1 MQYYWQIKTHV
12 KLTLNPISYIICH
25 YKKPWDKKS
34 ISLESLKFSKNQSIT
49 NLSLKYYHFFF
60 YEWWKYLTGNF
71 KIHIIIQNSW
81 QLKIIFRPDYT
92 LYSNSKCK
100 NNIQNFKTKSYP
112 ICSLNGRQTHTIC
125 SFKILWLP
133 RTIPLF

>member
-1 MQYYWQIKTHV
+1 MTIWMHV
-12 KLTLNPISYIICH
+12 KLTLNQISYVTIRNPVTKSLYV
-25 YKKPWDKKS
+25 YKSGIFK
-34 ISLESLKFSKNQSIT
+34 ILKNQNIT
-49 NLSLKYYHFFF
+49 NLNFFN
-60 YEWWKYLTGNF
+60 ELWKYLTGNF

-112 ICSLNGRQTHTIC
+112 ICSLTGRQTHTIC